1 MGLDALASKETL
13 TLLHI
18 RRTGFDKYKTHM
30 NHIRS
35 SFDNKKFANERSTEA
50 RDLRSFATWA
60 FGPQGLP
67 RLQLLAHGDFSYGN
81 RYAQQNTL
89 LCRRPD
95 PFLEPPNC
103 TTQAPNATGF
113 KVMTRDDW
121 SRIDNIDVFIEVLE
135 ACPVDYLYS

>member
-1 MGLDALASKETL
+1 MAWKETL

-30 NHIRS
+30 NDIRPS
-35 SFDNKKFANERSTEA
+35 SDNKKFDNERLTEA
-50 RDLRSFATWA
+50 RELRDFATWA

-67 RLQLLAHGDFSYGN
+67 RLQVLAHGDFSYGN

-89 LCRRPD
+89 LCRRPNQ
-95 PFLEPPNC
+95 FSEPTNC
-103 TTQAPNATGF
+103 TTQAYSVAGF
-113 KVMTRDDW
+113 KVMKREDW
-121 SRIDNIDVFIEVLE
+121 NRIDDIDVCTEILE